1 MDNRVKEAMLFAQE
15 KHKGQKYGN
24 KDYFLFHICGVA
36 DSVNNAVP
44 NEESHKEEML
54 TVAYLHDV
62 LEDCD
67 ATLEEIT
74 ERFGVFVAEKVD
86 LLTKKEGQF
95 TEEYLSAITT
105 SRVATIVKL
114 HDSLFNATQCL
125 VDGDKK
131 RFRKYT
137 NYIGLLGKHK

>member
-1 MDNRVKEAMLFAQE
+1 MF
-15 KHKGQKYGN
+15 Y
-24 KDYFLFHICGVA
+24 ICGVA

-44 NEESHKEEML
+44 DGETHKEEML
-54 TVAYLHDV
+54 MVAYLHDV

-67 ATLEEIT
+67 VTLEEIT
-74 ERFGVFVAEKVD
+74 ERFGIFVAEKVD
-86 LLTKKEGQF
+86 LLTKKDGQF
-95 TEEYLSAITT
+95 TEEYFDAIRT
-105 SRVATIVKL
+105 SRVATVVKL